1 MPLYIGDYL
10 GDTLS
15 LTRENHGSYLLLIM
29 AYWKNGG
36 PLLAEDESLASIA
49 KCDPVEWQ
57 IVKPVL
63 LRFFKEENGF
73 WYHKRVEEELEKS
86 RVQYAKKQ
94 NQTAAA
100 LRARGIVT
108 SNVTSNVTNP
118 VTVTQP
124 QPPSQSHYTQPPGQ
138 CPTKEMAL
146 NWLED
151 WRKNGA
157 TYTQQE
163 MESAFLALQANG
175 WMWGKNPVVDFRAA
189 LERQIQ
195 TDRNNK
201 KPISGQSFQDKERQR
216 QYDRQRYGLKP

>member
-36 PLLAEDESLASIA
+36 PLMADDESLASIA
-49 KCDPVEWQ
+49 KCDPVEWKT
-57 IVKPVL
+57 VKPVL

-73 WYHKRVEEELEKS
+73 WHHKRVEEELEKS
-86 RVQYAKKQ
+86 RIQYAKKQ

-124 QPPSQSHYTQPPGQ
+124 QPPSQSHSHYTQPPGQ

-146 NWLED
+146 SWMKD
-151 WRKNGA
+151 WRKNGS
-157 TYTQQE
+157 TYTRQE

-195 TDRNNK
+195 SDRM
-201 KPISGQSFQDKERQR
+201 
-216 QYDRQRYGLKP
+216 RYGKEEKKDIVGGRF